1 MIPPE
6 KFLCD
11 RMILDLGRWL
21 RAAGYDAAFAGKA
34 ESDTEILKR
43 SLAEK
48 RWLLTR
54 DSEFLEM
61 KQATDVL
68 IFCGQNSLEIC
79 VELLNK
85 LLLIDWLF
93 CPFSRCLICNSLLIK
108 PKVEIV
114 TEKVPKE
121 VRLKTDQFWYCE
133 HCQKIF
139 WDGSHTKRMLEQL
152 QKWSKM

>member
-1 MIPPE
+1 MPAE

-11 RMILDLGRWL
+11 RMILNLGRWL
-21 RAAGYDAAFAGKA
+21 RAAGHDAAFVGKS
-34 ESDTEILKR
+34 ESDAEILKH

-61 KQATDVL
+61 KQARDVL
-68 IFCGQNSLEIC
+68 IFCGQEPLEIC

-85 LLLIDWLF
+85 LLMIDWLYH
-93 CPFSRCLICNSLLIK
+93 PFSRCLICNSLLIK
-108 PKVEIV
+108 PKIEIV

-121 VRLKTDQFWYCE
+121 ICLRIENFWYCE
-133 HCQKIF
+133 HCHKVF

-152 QKWSKM
+152 KKWSRM